1 MVPCNSEVFHTLFHS
16 IVRLS
21 IIPNWSAARC
31 HRCRNLLKD
40 SRVCFGVSAL
50 AQLGRFEQNHSG
62 VRHTTASLFIV
73 YVSLYK
79 DLQALSQKPLLPS
92 SFGWFVTLDCNV
104 VVTPVE
110 VYTR

>member
-1 MVPCNSEVFHTLFHS
+1 
-16 IVRLS
+16 
-21 IIPNWSAARC
+21 
-31 HRCRNLLKD
+31 
-40 SRVCFGVSAL
+40 
-50 AQLGRFEQNHSG
+50 
-62 VRHTTASLFIV
+62 V